1 MNDKDLEQINTVD
14 VNITAES
21 VDAHV
26 ICLRENGY
34 KVLKKTSVITRYT
47 LFFLLGAFFLT
58 FVPFVIDELS
68 SNSPVSNFF
77 L

>member
-1 MNDKDLEQINTVD
+1 MCYTNTMNDKDLEQINTVD

-34 KVLKKTSVITRYT
+34 KVLKKSSIYT
-47 LFFLLGAFFLT
+47 NYLFYFLLGAFIVGNIL
-58 FVPFVIDELS
+58 
-68 SNSPVSNFF
+68 
-77 L
+77 

>member
-21 VDAHV
+21 IDAHV

-34 KVLKKTSVITRYT
+34 KVLKKSSILTRYA
-47 LFFLLGAFFLT
+47 FAFVLGAF
-58 FVPFVIDELS
+58 IMAHIIQ
-68 SNSPVSNFF
+68 
-77 L
+77 

>member
-21 VDAHV
+21 IDAHV

-34 KVLKKTSVITRYT
+34 KIAKPFSLYTRYI
-47 LFFLLGAFFLT
+47 LSFLIGATIMGAIL
-58 FVPFVIDELS
+58 
-68 SNSPVSNFF
+68 
-77 L
+77 

>member
-1 MNDKDLEQINTVD
+1 MDDKDLEQINTVD

-21 VDAHV
+21 IDAHV

-47 LFFLLGAFFLT
+47 LFFLLGAFLMGS
-58 FVPFVIDELS
+58 L
-68 SNSPVSNFF
+68 
-77 L
+77 LQ

>member
-21 VDAHV
+21 IDAHV

-34 KVLKKTSVITRYT
+34 KIFKSFSLYTRYI
-47 LFFLLGAFFLT
+47 LFFVLGATVMGSIL
-58 FVPFVIDELS
+58 
-68 SNSPVSNFF
+68 
-77 L
+77 

>member
-1 MNDKDLEQINTVD
+1 MDDKDLEQINTVD

-21 VDAHV
+21 IDAHV

-34 KVLKKTSVITRYT
+34 KIFRSFSLYTRYI
-47 LFFLLGAFFLT
+47 LFFVLGAT
-58 FVPFVIDELS
+58 VM
-68 SNSPVSNFF
+68 VSI

>member
-21 VDAHV
+21 IDAHV

-34 KVLKKTSVITRYT
+34 KVLKKSTTYTRY
-47 LFFLLGAFFLT
+47 LFFFVLGAF
-58 FVPFVIDELS
+58 IMGS
-68 SNSPVSNFF
+68 II
-77 L
+77 

>member
-21 VDAHV
+21 IDAHV

-34 KVLKKTSVITRYT
+34 KIFKSFSLYTRYV
-47 LFFLLGAFFLT
+47 LFFLLGATLMGT
-58 FVPFVIDELS
+58 IL
-68 SNSPVSNFF
+68 
-77 L
+77 

>member
-21 VDAHV
+21 IDAHV

-34 KVLKKTSVITRYT
+34 KIVKPFSLYTRYI
-47 LFFLLGAFFLT
+47 LSFLIGATIMGAIL
-58 FVPFVIDELS
+58 
-68 SNSPVSNFF
+68 
-77 L
+77 